1 MGESTV
7 PNMGVVVQQLVQC
20 VDHHHREKTALDLL
34 SRKLSSIPNMNS
46 TELKEV
52 CHYSYY
58 NYRTVLFTC
67 VISPSQNVLPP
78 SLYGG
83 FSFVF

>member
-1 MGESTV
+1 MFLVAEGHMGESTV
-7 PNMGVVVQQLVQC
+7 PNLGVVVQQLVQC

-46 TELKEV
+46 TELKEA

-58 NYRTVLFTC
+58 N
-67 VISPSQNVLPP
+67 
-78 SLYGG
+78 
-83 FSFVF
+83 

>member
-7 PNMGVVVQQLVQC
+7 PNLGVVVQQLVQC

-34 SRKLSSIPNMNS
+34 SRKLTSIPNMNS

-52 CHYSYY
+52 CHYLCY
-58 NYRTVLFTC
+58 N
-67 VISPSQNVLPP
+67 
-78 SLYGG
+78 
-83 FSFVF
+83 